1 MRLTRLIA
9 PLALCALASTPAFAD
24 SIDGEWCAPEGGK
37 SLVIEGATIRTP
49 GGKQVQGDY
58 RRYSY
63 TYVAPAG
70 DWEAGQTIDLQFI
83 RRVGVRVKIGGGAE
97 SVWRT
102 CPPGIS

>member
-1 MRLTRLIA
+1 MRKLLSAVAISGLMCSA
-9 PLALCALASTPAFAD
+9 ALAD

-37 SLVIEGATIRTP
+37 SLVINGTSIRTP
-49 GGKQVQGDY
+49 GGKDVSGDY
-58 RRYSY
+58 RRYSF

-83 RRVGVRVKIGGGAE
+83 RRVGVRVTIRGGAE
-97 SVWRT
+97 SIWKI